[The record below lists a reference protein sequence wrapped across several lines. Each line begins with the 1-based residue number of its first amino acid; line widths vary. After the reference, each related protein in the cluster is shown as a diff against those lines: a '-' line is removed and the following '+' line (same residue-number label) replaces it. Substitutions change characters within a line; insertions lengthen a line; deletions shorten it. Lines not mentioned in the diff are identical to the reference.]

1 MSLPIIV
8 EVAIGLVF
16 IYLVLSL
23 LASELQEILSALLQW
38 RADHLK
44 RSIEVLLAGNESDD
58 QDTAIAFTNSLYK
71 SPLICALNQEAT
83 GLWSHLPRQINH
95 IFGQIYRTI
104 TRTRNVFGEDTS
116 GPSKIPTATFAQ
128 TLLENL
134 QLDSVR
140 TLIMDTRLRRFVEER
155 VLLPVNHMVNDLRAS
170 TANEFLLNGEVR
182 QLEQTLGQVLKD
194 FQEQRASLGDT
205 LDRLLVRLDE
215 FTAIT
220 QATLPE
226 QHHLTETFTRRL
238 RYLRQTV
245 AYNDLDKAALLR
257 RIQPSLREL
266 VTVLEK
272 DSPLNRE
279 LMALANRD
287 GGMAKAIME
296 RLETQ
301 PMPTSLRRNLQSMA
315 QEVESRVAELQT
327 DITQL
332 KQATEAWFDRGMARA
347 NGVYTRNARA
357 VAFMMGIAVAVS
369 FNADSFHMIDRFATD
384 PILREAV
391 VASATDLATQ
401 FPEDMEQGSPEFEQ
415 FQEELN
421 QIQQG
426 VTLPI
431 GYTETV
437 LMQQELAE
445 ASWKFFIPRRICG
458 WVVTGV
464 AVSMGAKF
472 WFDLLKK
479 VLHVREERAPR
490 SVNSGG
496 TSTDP

>member
-1 MSLPIIV
+1 MSLPIII

-16 IYLVLSL
+16 IYVVLSL
-23 LASELQEILSALLQW
+23 LASELQEILGTLLQW
-38 RADHLK
+38 RASHLK
-44 RSIEVLLAGNESDD
+44 RSIEVLLAGNDSDD
-58 QDTAIAFTNSLYK
+58 QDTAIAFADNLYR

-104 TRTRNVFGEDTS
+104 THTRNVFGEDTS
-116 GPSKIPTATFAQ
+116 GPSKIPTTTFAQ

-272 DSPLNRE
+272 DSPLYRE

-287 GGMAKAIME
+287 GGMAKAVME

-332 KQATEAWFDRGMARA
+332 KQATEAWFDRGMERA
-347 NGVYTRNARA
+347 SGVYTRNARA
-357 VAFMMGIAVAVS
+357 VAFVMGIAVAVS

-391 VASATDLATQ
+391 AASATDLATQ

-415 FQEELN
+415 FQEEMN

-431 GYTETV
+431 GYTKTV

-445 ASWKFFIPRRICG
+445 ASWQFFIPRRICG
-458 WVVTGV
+458 WVVTGI

-479 VLHVREERAPR
+479 VLHVREEGAPR
-490 SVNSGG
+490 SVSSGG
-496 TSTDP
+496 TITDS